1 MEPALNLDTTFLIDL
16 ERERLKSERGPA
28 SGLLAVYSTAQLWIS
43 TVAWGEFLEGAGTGR
58 SEAIQVIR
66 SCVELV
72 PVTEAVAEVYAR
84 LSRILRSQGH
94 LIGSND
100 LWIAAVALQQDL
112 PLVTRNR
119 ADFARI
125 PDLRLVPY

>member
-1 MEPALNLDTTFLIDL
+1 MEPALSLDTTFLIDL
-16 ERERLKSERGPA
+16 ERERLKSERGAA

-43 TVAWGEFLEGAGTGR
+43 TVAWGEFLEGVGTGKA
-58 SEAIQVIR
+58 EAVQAIR
-66 SCVELV
+66 FCVELA
-72 PVTEAVAEVYAR
+72 PVTEAVSEAYAR
-84 LSRILRSQGH
+84 LSRALRSRGQ

-119 ADFARI
+119 VDFARV
-125 PDLRLVPY
+125 PGLRLVPY